1 MRAIALLALLTS
13 CSFVFTSGPD
23 SGPPRAYPRC
33 TSSMAWPVV
42 DGVLTALFL
51 TATITA
57 IATDEKSSSSLDDD
71 GESSKAAQITSS
83 ALFTVAAGAS
93 AYVGYRRVSGCRN
106 AREQFA
112 SQYPQGVQPYPYAQ
126 PYPQPYPAQQPYPY
140 PAQQPPAPQPA
151 PPPPA
156 VPTALGT
163 EGDVCANNIECA
175 TGLTC
180 TANVCVRPPARP

>member
-83 ALFTVAAGAS
+83 ALFTAMIWRYAFPQPSDDSSFEQPGHITRA
-93 AYVGYRRVSGCRN
+93 
-106 AREQFA
+106 QFA
-112 SQYPQGVQPYPYAQ
+112 GLLVLTMASGWAWKMERVHSRRACGAVPHSMLTATNSS
-126 PYPQPYPAQQPYPY
+126 
-140 PAQQPPAPQPA
+140 PPALKAIQ
-151 PPPPA
+151 
-156 VPTALGT
+156 L
-163 EGDVCANNIECA
+163 
-175 TGLTC
+175 LSLSSM
-180 TANVCVRPPARP
+180 